1 MSAVMNHHPDH
12 DWLEQYAAATLPSP
26 LALVVAVHLS
36 YCSSCRRQVEALQAL
51 GGELLV
57 QLAPVTVADGMFE
70 RVMQRIDAAPA
81 PSVATDAPRSEVP
94 RPLRRLVPQ
103 GFDALSWNWA
113 LPSLRVASLDS
124 GDGQYQLALH
134 RISPGGRV
142 AVHDHRGLELTQVLR
157 GAFSDEDGVYGDG
170 DFLLREPGQRHRPQA
185 TQNEECICLTL
196 QAAPVRFTGPLMRL
210 LNPLLR

>member
-1 MSAVMNHHPDH
+1 MSYHPDH

-57 QLAPVTVADGMFE
+57 QLAPVAVADGLFE
-70 RVMQRIDAAPA
+70 RVMQRIDSTPPA
-81 PSVATDAPRSEVP
+81 PQMPLKDSSAAAQVP

-124 GDGQYQLALH
+124 GDSQYQLALH

-157 GAFSDEDGVYGDG
+157 GAFSDEDGVYGGG

>member
-1 MSAVMNHHPDH
+1 MNHHPDH
-12 DWLEQYAAATLPSP
+12 DWLEQYAAATLPAP
-26 LALVVAVHLS
+26 LALIVAVHLC
-36 YCSSCRRQVEALQAL
+36 YCSSCRREVEALQAL
-51 GGELLV
+51 GGALFE
-57 QLAPVTVADGMFE
+57 QLAPVAVGDGLFE
-70 RVMQRIDAAPA
+70 RVMQRIDTAPA
-81 PSVATDAPRSEVP
+81 QPVVATAAATDVP
-94 RPLRRLVPQ
+94 KPLRRLIPA

-124 GDGQYQLALH
+124 GDSRYQLALH
-134 RISPGGRV
+134 RIAPGGSV

-157 GAFSDEDGVYGDG
+157 GSFSDEDGIYGDG
-170 DFLLREPGQRHRPQA
+170 DFLQREPGQRHRPQA